1 MKTVCKQDL
10 CTGCNACVVKC
21 PVGAIKLKDDMKTL
35 NAVIDLEKCIGCN
48 ACTKVCQNE
57 HDIKF
62 RYPLSWYQGWCRD
75 AKERKSSSSGGFA
88 YSLSKYFIE
97 NSGAVCS
104 CVFEQGQFR
113 YEIIEDVLS
122 LNKFKGSK
130 YVKSNTGRI
139 YTQIKELLKK
149 QRRILFIGLPCH
161 VSGLLEYL
169 KGMNI
174 DNLYTV
180 DLICHGSPSVKVL
193 EKYLKQHNCSL
204 DCLKKISFRNKGN
217 FQLILQSVDKNT
229 GEIKEEWLNP
239 NGIKDCYSVAF
250 LQGLVYTENCYSCKF
265 ARVERI
271 SDITIGDSW
280 GSELPDNEKDKGIS
294 LALCQTEKGK
304 KLIENCGIH
313 LEKVE
318 LDKAISANH
327 QLQAPSEKI
336 KEREQFFELLQNGRK
351 FDTIV
356 RKCLPKMCFRQ
367 DIKKI
372 LTKLHI
378 KRFC

>member
-1 MKTVCKQDL
+1 MRTVCKQDL

-21 PVGAIKLKDDMKTL
+21 PVDAIKLKDDMKKL
-35 NAVIDLEKCIGCN
+35 NAIIDFEKCIGCN
-48 ACTKVCQNE
+48 ACINVCQNE
-57 HDIKF
+57 HEIMF
-62 RYPLSWYQGWCRD
+62 RCPISWYQGWCRND
-75 AKERKSSSSGGFA
+75 KERESSSSGGFA
-88 YSLSKYFIE
+88 YGLSKYFID
-97 NSGAVCS
+97 NGGAVCS
-104 CVFEQGQFR
+104 CVFEQGQFI
-113 YEIIEDVLS
+113 YKIIEDDLD

-139 YTQIKELLKK
+139 YIRIKELLKK

-169 KGMNI
+169 NGMNI

-180 DLICHGSPSVKVL
+180 DLICHGSPSAKIL
-193 EKYLKQHNCSL
+193 KKYLEQHKYYL
-204 DCLKKISFRNKGN
+204 DCLKNISFRNKGN
-217 FQLILQSVDKNT
+217 FQLILQSVEKNT

-239 NGIKDCYSVAF
+239 NGIKDFYSVAF
-250 LQGLVYTENCYSCKF
+250 LQGLIYTENCYSCKF
-265 ARVERI
+265 ARIERV

-280 GSELPDNEKDKGIS
+280 GSELPENEKKKGIS

-318 LDKAISANH
+318 LEKAIRANH
-327 QLQAPSEKI
+327 QLQAPSEKV
-336 KEREQFFELLQNGRK
+336 KERQHFFNLLQERRK
-351 FDTIV
+351 FDTAV
-356 RKCLPKMCFRQ
+356 RKCFPQMCFRQ

-378 KRFC
+378 KRF